1 MVHLENEQVKGQP
14 MNHILIVYAQ
24 GIEEYKKHF
33 IRMLEDFLTQ
43 KSYELTTCT
52 SLKEAYDV
60 SSLNPRI
67 VTILYDWDDF
77 GFDDLHHFSNHN
89 KLLPVFAMTNKHASI
104 DINLNDFNLNLD
116 FLQYDAN
123 LAHDDFKRIVLAIE
137 KYQRAILPPFTK
149 ALMYYVRELNYAFC
163 TPGHLGGTA
172 FQKNPTSAAFYDFFG
187 KNIFCAD
194 LSVSIEEL
202 GSLLEHSG
210 PQREAE
216 EFIANVFKSD
226 RSLIVT
232 NGTSTSNKIVG
243 MYSATSGDTV
253 LVDRNC
259 HKSITQFLMMVDVIP
274 IYLKP
279 TRNTHGILGGIP
291 KSEYTEKA
299 IKNKISEHP
308 QATAWPTYAVITNS
322 TYDGILYKV
331 ENLQNELKVKH
342 LHFDSAWVPY
352 TNFHPIYAE
361 KFGLS
366 LTPLKDQVIFETQST
381 HKLLA
386 AFSQSSMIHIKGNFD
401 ENILNIN
408 YMMHMSTSP
417 FYPLVSSCEVSAAMM
432 ASNHG
437 YDLINEAIELALDFR
452 TEIKRL
458 KKQSCDWYF
467 DVWQPASEKKL
478 SCFPLKPNEK
488 WHGFHNVDDDHLFLD
503 PVKVTVLLPGIQN
516 DKLEE
521 WGIPATIVEKFLAS
535 HGIIVEKT
543 GPYSMLFLFSS
554 GITRAK
560 SMALLAALNKFKQ
573 FYDDN
578 APIKVILPQLYQE
591 HPEFYEKMSIQTLAK
606 TIHELMQ
613 KHNLPQVMYHAF
625 DTLPNSAMTP
635 HQAYQK
641 LIRQETQLVPLAQ
654 LKGEISAAVI
664 LPYPPGIPLIMPGE
678 QITDNCELILDFLLM
693 LDDIGAELPGFAT
706 EIHGVISGED
716 GKSYVQIIKKT

>member
-1 MVHLENEQVKGQP
+1 

-24 GIEEYKKHF
+24 QIEDYKKHF
-33 IRMLEDFLTQ
+33 ISILEDFLTQ
-43 KSYELTTCT
+43 RNYELTVCT
-52 SLKEAYDV
+52 SLKDAYDV

-77 GFDDLHHFSNHN
+77 GFDDLHHFSSHN
-89 KLLPVFAMTNKHASI
+89 KLLPIFAMANRHASI
-104 DINLNDFNLNLD
+104 DINLSDFDLTLD

-123 LAHDDFKRIVLAIE
+123 LAHDDFKRILLAIE
-137 KYQRAILPPFTK
+137 KYQQEILPPFTK
-149 ALMYYVRELNYAFC
+149 ALMHYVHELNYAFC

-187 KNIFCAD
+187 KNIFRAD
-194 LSVSIEEL
+194 LSISIEEL
-202 GSLLEHSG
+202 GSLLDHSG
-210 PQREAE
+210 PQRDAE
-216 EFIANVFKSD
+216 QFIANIFKSD

-253 LVDRNC
+253 VIDRNC
-259 HKSITQFLMMVDVIP
+259 HKSIAHFLMMVDVIP

-279 TRNTHGILGGIP
+279 TRNTYGILGGIP
-291 KSEYTEKA
+291 KSEYTEQA
-299 IKNKISEHP
+299 IHDKILEHP
-308 QATAWPTYAVITNS
+308 EATAWPTYAVITNS

-366 LTPLKDQVIFETQST
+366 LTPQKDQVIFETQST

-386 AFSQSSMIHIKGNFD
+386 AFSQSSMIHIKGSFD
-401 ENILNIN
+401 GAILDAN

-417 FYPLVSSCEVSAAMM
+417 FYPLVASCEVSAAMM
-432 ASNHG
+432 AGNQG
-437 YDLINEAIELALDFR
+437 YDLINEAIELAIDFR
-452 TEIKRL
+452 MEVKRL
-458 KKQSCDWYF
+458 KKQSTDWYF
-467 DVWQPASEKKL
+467 DVWQPTVERKS

-488 WHGFHNVDDDHLFLD
+488 WHGFHHVDEDHLFLD
-503 PVKVTVLLPGIQN
+503 PVKVTLLLPGIKN
-516 DKLEE
+516 DELDD
-521 WGIPATIVEKFLAS
+521 WGIPAVIVEKFLAS

-543 GPYSMLFLFSS
+543 GPYSMLFLFSL

-573 FYDDN
+573 LYDEN
-578 APIKVILPQLYQE
+578 VPVKVLLPQLYQE
-591 HPEFYEKMSIQTLAK
+591 HPEFYEKMSIQSLAK
-606 TIHELMQ
+606 TIHGLMQ
-613 KHNLPQVMYHAF
+613 KHNLPKVMYHAF
-625 DTLPNSAMTP
+625 DTLPKIVMTP

-641 LIRQETQLVPLAQ
+641 LIRQETQLIPLSQ
-654 LKGEISAAVI
+654 LKDKISAAMI

-678 QITDNCELILDFLLM
+678 QITDDSEVILDFLLM
-693 LDDIGAELPGFAT
+693 LDDIGEALPGFAT
-706 EIHGVISGED
+706 EIHGVVTGDD
-716 GKSYVQIIKKT
+716 GKSYVQIIKKA